1 MKKFFI
7 LFLMTLS
14 GFAFAGHQTKSF
26 LVQFPTDQHSLDQKA
41 LDQLNQVCQFLKEHP
56 DAQVKLTGRTD
67 FDGSI
72 NYNIILSRART
83 AEVADFLA
91 QNGYSKSEIDEKW
104 VGEIRPIASNLHEE
118 GKALNRSVEI
128 LIIIPFFENTSSWL
142 KEKEKE
148 YEEEFV
154 LKKSGENK
162 ITTQNGSVITIPGN
176 AFVDESGIAIDNKN
190 VKVVVKEVNTAL
202 DALINGVFTMAGDQL
217 LETGGMLNITAS
229 YKEKALNLGGSKEL
243 KIDIPT
249 ISNQTDMFVFQGVP
263 DSKGNIDWKKTSN
276 TFNNTKAVKRE
287 SIKLNEDLLLKL
299 IADNTYTKPEF
310 KRHNFNYLLPKI
322 KHYPSRP
329 NKPTKPIKPEAK
341 DLYSPFV
348 YFFTTKNMR
357 EGAVEKAHTKN
368 MEEYNKRF
376 ATYEKR
382 LDKYNAEVVIYK
394 NDMKRFDQEKEAF
407 YAWLRTGYLEI
418 DKEINNWVLYHDKKR
433 IHAGLDRLY
442 QKSKRGT
449 LYDKNPLVS
458 FKSIALKYRLDPTE
472 ENILAYLLGVQSSL
486 ARLATTPYDQ
496 IQKKYSNNGSLS
508 IARLKGRNLK
518 GNTIF
523 THGRV
528 NSNKHLDVFFKEHK
542 SEFTALF
549 NEEFERHLAVAAQKE
564 KMSEESKAQAYFS
577 GNSSNL
583 GWINCDRFANQ
594 PLVKINSEIVPGAIQ
609 MVVLSNMRSMLRT
622 AVDDL
627 KALTY
632 AKIPTNNRFKLVTFK
647 IEGDMAYLSIIESV
661 AVTNL
666 KIEPKL
672 QKMPLSEANILLA
685 SL

>member
-41 LDQLNQVCQFLKEHP
+41 LDQLDQVCEFLKLHP
-56 DAQVKLTGRTD
+56 DAQIKLTGRTD

-91 QNGYSKSEIDEKW
+91 EKGYSKSEIDEKW
-104 VGEIRPIASNLHEE
+104 VGEVRPIASNLKEE

-128 LIIIPFFENTSSWL
+128 LITFPHFENTSEWL

-154 LKKSGENK
+154 LKKSGENTL
-162 ITTQNGSVITIPGN
+162 TTKNGSVITIPGN
-176 AFVDESGIAIDNKN
+176 AFVDANGVAIDNKN

-217 LETGGMLNITAS
+217 LETGGMLNIMAS
-229 YKEKALNLGGSKEL
+229 YKDKALNLGGTKEI

-263 DSKGNIDWKKTSN
+263 DAKGNIDWKKTTN
-276 TFNNTKAVKRE
+276 TFSNTKAVKRE
-287 SIKLNEDLLLKL
+287 SIKLNEDILLKL
-299 IADNTYTKPEF
+299 MADAAYTKPEF
-310 KRHNFNYLLPKI
+310 KRHNYNYVLPKI
-322 KHYPSRP
+322 KHYP
-329 NKPTKPIKPEAK
+329 TKPAKPRVPSKPQAK
-341 DLYSPFV
+341 DIYSPFV
-348 YFFTTKNMR
+348 YIFTTKTMR
-357 EGAVEKAHTKN
+357 EKAVEKAHSKN
-368 MEEYNKRF
+368 MAEYNQRLAK
-376 ATYEKR
+376 YEKR
-382 LDKYNAEVVIYK
+382 VIKYNAEVSIYK
-394 NDMKRFDQEKEAF
+394 EDMKKFDEEKENF
-407 YAWLRTGYLEI
+407 YAWLRKGYVEI
-418 DKEINNWVLYHDKKR
+418 DKEIIDWVLYHDKKR
-433 IHAGLDRLY
+433 LHAGLDRLY

-458 FKSIALKYRLDPTE
+458 LKSTALKYRLDPTE
-472 ENILAYLLGVQSSL
+472 ENILAYLFGVQNSL
-486 ARLATTPYDQ
+486 ARLASTPFDQ
-496 IQKKYSNNGSLS
+496 IQKKYCNNGSLS

-518 GNTIF
+518 GTSLF
-523 THGRV
+523 TNSRI
-528 NSNKHLDVFFKEHK
+528 NSNKYLDTFLKAHTT
-542 SEFTALF
+542 EFTALF
-549 NEEFERHLAVAAQKE
+549 NEEFEKHLALAAQKE

-577 GNSSNL
+577 GNSGNL
-583 GWINCDRFANQ
+583 GWINCDRFTNQ
-594 PLVKINSEIVPGAIQ
+594 PLVKVKSEIVPGAIQ
-609 MVVLSNMRSMLRT
+609 MVVLSNIRSMLRT
-622 AVDDL
+622 DIDYL
-627 KALTY
+627 RALTF
-632 AKIPTNNRFKLVTFK
+632 AKIPANNRFKLVTFK
-647 IEGDMAYLSIIESV
+647 IEGDMAYISIIESV
-661 AVTNL
+661 AIPDL

-672 QKMPLSEANILLA
+672 QKMPLSEANMLLA